1 MEPLAELD
9 ENWIHPVLKTNIKKI
24 LKNLDDQNIKILNEK
39 KLVWFFSIYYLLK
52 SLSTWRFITM
62 ARVTVE
68 DCVKKI
74 PNRFD
79 LVIAAAQRSREISN
93 GISIEVDRDNDKNPV
108 VSLRE
113 IASEAVDAESLQE
126 RFIRS
131 MQKNLIKEDN
141 NIEEEASLEEEFAA
155 YLNESKSE
163 TKTND
168 DFILNKI
175 KQVDEGSFEDISE
188 EKIKNED

>member
-1 MEPLAELD
+1 
-9 ENWIHPVLKTNIKKI
+9 
-24 LKNLDDQNIKILNEK
+24 
-39 KLVWFFSIYYLLK
+39 
-52 SLSTWRFITM
+52 M

-93 GISIEVDRDNDKNPV
+93 GIAIEVDRDNDKNPV

-141 NIEEEASLEEEFAA
+141 EIEEEASLEEEFAA
-155 YLNESKSE
+155 YLNETNPE
-163 TKTND
+163 TNINNDLVINKTT
-168 DFILNKI
+168 
-175 KQVDEGSFEDISE
+175 QEDEGSFEDISE
-188 EKIKNED
+188 EMIKNED

>member
-1 MEPLAELD
+1 
-9 ENWIHPVLKTNIKKI
+9 
-24 LKNLDDQNIKILNEK
+24 
-39 KLVWFFSIYYLLK
+39 
-52 SLSTWRFITM
+52 M

-93 GISIEVDRDNDKNPV
+93 GIAIEVDRDNDKNPV

-141 NIEEEASLEEEFAA
+141 EIEEEASLEEEFAA
-155 YLNESKSE
+155 YLNESNPE
-163 TKTND
+163 TNINNDLVINKTT
-168 DFILNKI
+168 
-175 KQVDEGSFEDISE
+175 QEDEGSFEDISE
-188 EKIKNED
+188 EIIKNED

>member
-1 MEPLAELD
+1 
-9 ENWIHPVLKTNIKKI
+9 
-24 LKNLDDQNIKILNEK
+24 
-39 KLVWFFSIYYLLK
+39 
-52 SLSTWRFITM
+52 M

-93 GISIEVDRDNDKNPV
+93 GIAIEVDRDNDKNPV

-113 IASEAVDAESLQE
+113 IASEAVDAESLHE

-131 MQKNLIKEDN
+131 MQKNLIKDES
-141 NIEEEASLEEEFAA
+141 NIEQEEALVEEFAA
-155 YLNESKSE
+155 YLNE
-163 TKTND
+163 TKND
-168 DFILNKI
+168 LVNDQDLILNKN
-175 KQVDEGSFEDISE
+175 KNKNDDDGTFVDISE
-188 EKIKNED
+188 DLIKNED

>member
-1 MEPLAELD
+1 
-9 ENWIHPVLKTNIKKI
+9 
-24 LKNLDDQNIKILNEK
+24 
-39 KLVWFFSIYYLLK
+39 
-52 SLSTWRFITM
+52 M

-93 GISIEVDRDNDKNPV
+93 GIPIEVDRDNDKNPV

-131 MQKNLIKEDN
+131 MQKNIIKEETN
-141 NIEEEASLEEEFAA
+141 SEEEASLEED
-155 YLNESKSE
+155 LQLILMKLKRDNNRSK
-163 TKTND
+163 
-168 DFILNKI
+168 
-175 KQVDEGSFEDISE
+175 
-188 EKIKNED
+188 

>member
-1 MEPLAELD
+1 
-9 ENWIHPVLKTNIKKI
+9 
-24 LKNLDDQNIKILNEK
+24 
-39 KLVWFFSIYYLLK
+39 
-52 SLSTWRFITM
+52 M

-131 MQKNLIKEDN
+131 MQRNIIKEEN
-141 NIEEEASLEEEFAA
+141 NVEEEASLEEEFAA
-155 YLNESKSE
+155 YLNEVKTEPNTNQDFTMNTNKS
-163 TKTND
+163 D
-168 DFILNKI
+168 
-175 KQVDEGSFEDISE
+175 DEGSFVDISDE
-188 EKIKNED
+188 LIKDED

>member
-1 MEPLAELD
+1 
-9 ENWIHPVLKTNIKKI
+9 
-24 LKNLDDQNIKILNEK
+24 
-39 KLVWFFSIYYLLK
+39 
-52 SLSTWRFITM
+52 M

-93 GISIEVDRDNDKNPV
+93 GIAIEVERDNDKNPV

-131 MQKNLIKEDN
+131 IQKNLNKEDSN
-141 NIEEEASLEEEFAA
+141 VEEEASLEEEFAA
-155 YLNESKSE
+155 YLNE
-163 TKTND
+163 TKPESFTNEE
-168 DFILNKI
+168 FVFNKNR
-175 KQVDEGSFEDISE
+175 QEDEGSFEDISE
-188 EKIKNED
+188 EIIKNED

>member
-1 MEPLAELD
+1 
-9 ENWIHPVLKTNIKKI
+9 
-24 LKNLDDQNIKILNEK
+24 
-39 KLVWFFSIYYLLK
+39 
-52 SLSTWRFITM
+52 M

-93 GISIEVDRDNDKNPV
+93 GIAIEVDRDNDKNPV

-113 IASEAVDAESLQE
+113 IACEAVDAESLKE

-131 MQKNLIKEDN
+131 MQKNLNKEDN
-141 NIEEEASLEEEFAA
+141 EIEEEASLEEEFAA
-155 YLNESKSE
+155 YLNESNPE
-163 TKTND
+163 TNINNDFVINKTIHED
-168 DFILNKI
+168 D
-175 KQVDEGSFEDISE
+175 GSFEDVSE
-188 EKIKNED
+188 EMIKNED

>member
-1 MEPLAELD
+1 
-9 ENWIHPVLKTNIKKI
+9 
-24 LKNLDDQNIKILNEK
+24 
-39 KLVWFFSIYYLLK
+39 
-52 SLSTWRFITM
+52 M

-93 GISIEVDRDNDKNPV
+93 GVSIEIDRDNDKNPV

-113 IASEAVDAESLQE
+113 IASEAIDAESLQE

-131 MQKNLIKEDN
+131 MQKNLNKEDN
-141 NIEEEASLEEEFAA
+141 NTEEEASLEEEFAT

-163 TKTND
+163 TKIND

-175 KQVDEGSFEDISE
+175 RQEDEGSFEDISQ

>member
-1 MEPLAELD
+1 
-9 ENWIHPVLKTNIKKI
+9 
-24 LKNLDDQNIKILNEK
+24 
-39 KLVWFFSIYYLLK
+39 
-52 SLSTWRFITM
+52 M

-93 GISIEVDRDNDKNPV
+93 GIPIEVDRDNDKNPV

-131 MQKNLIKEDN
+131 MQKNLIKEEN
-141 NIEEEASLEEEFAA
+141 NEEDDVSLEEEFAA
-155 YLNESKSE
+155 YLNE
-163 TKTND
+163 TKTEPSVD
-168 DFILNKI
+168 QDLIFNKN
-175 KQVDEGSFEDISE
+175 KLDDEGSFVDVPDEF
-188 EKIKNED
+188 IKNED

>member
-1 MEPLAELD
+1 
-9 ENWIHPVLKTNIKKI
+9 
-24 LKNLDDQNIKILNEK
+24 
-39 KLVWFFSIYYLLK
+39 
-52 SLSTWRFITM
+52 M

-131 MQKNLIKEDN
+131 MQKNLNKEDTN
-141 NIEEEASLEEEFAA
+141 LEEEASLEEEFAA

-163 TKTND
+163 KINND

-175 KQVDEGSFEDISE
+175 RQEEEGSFEDISE

>member
-1 MEPLAELD
+1 
-9 ENWIHPVLKTNIKKI
+9 
-24 LKNLDDQNIKILNEK
+24 
-39 KLVWFFSIYYLLK
+39 
-52 SLSTWRFITM
+52 M

-93 GISIEVDRDNDKNPV
+93 GIAIEVNRDNDKNPV

-131 MQKNLIKEDN
+131 MQKNLNKEDN
-141 NIEEEASLEEEFAA
+141 EIEEEASLEEEFAA
-155 YLNESKSE
+155 YLNESNSE
-163 TKTND
+163 NNINNDFVISKT
-168 DFILNKI
+168 I
-175 KQVDEGSFEDISE
+175 QEEEGSFEDVSE
-188 EKIKNED
+188 EMIKNED

>member
-1 MEPLAELD
+1 
-9 ENWIHPVLKTNIKKI
+9 
-24 LKNLDDQNIKILNEK
+24 
-39 KLVWFFSIYYLLK
+39 
-52 SLSTWRFITM
+52 M

-68 DCVKKI
+68 DCIKKI

-93 GISIEVDRDNDKNPV
+93 GVAIEIDRDNDKNPV

-131 MQKNLIKEDN
+131 MQKNLIKEDVN
-141 NIEEEASLEEEFAA
+141 LENDASLEEEFAA
-155 YLNESKSE
+155 YLSENEKDNQPNENLIFNKMNSGV
-163 TKTND
+163 D
-168 DFILNKI
+168 DSF
-175 KQVDEGSFEDISE
+175 VDVSE
-188 EKIKNED
+188 EFLKNED

>member
-1 MEPLAELD
+1 
-9 ENWIHPVLKTNIKKI
+9 
-24 LKNLDDQNIKILNEK
+24 
-39 KLVWFFSIYYLLK
+39 
-52 SLSTWRFITM
+52 M

-113 IASEAVDAESLQE
+113 IASEAIDAESLQE

-131 MQKNLIKEDN
+131 MQKNLIKDDG

-163 TKTND
+163 NITNEDFVFNKTR
-168 DFILNKI
+168 
-175 KQVDEGSFEDISE
+175 QEDEGSFEDISE
-188 EKIKNED
+188 EMIKNED

>member
-1 MEPLAELD
+1 
-9 ENWIHPVLKTNIKKI
+9 
-24 LKNLDDQNIKILNEK
+24 
-39 KLVWFFSIYYLLK
+39 
-52 SLSTWRFITM
+52 M

-93 GISIEVDRDNDKNPV
+93 GIEIEVERDNDKNPV

-113 IASEAVDAESLQE
+113 IASEAIDAESLQE

-131 MQKNLIKEDN
+131 MQKNLYTEDN
-141 NIEEEASLEEEFAA
+141 KVEEESSLEDEFAA
-155 YLNESKSE
+155 YLNESKPV
-163 TKTND
+163 TNTNEDLVFDKIRQED
-168 DFILNKI
+168 D
-175 KQVDEGSFEDISE
+175 GSFEDISDE
-188 EKIKNED
+188 MIKNED